1 MFLSAQ
7 SCAKHKIHINH
18 LGKLLFYGDL
28 IPTEAQMHETN
39 TRHHTLFLLTWTPAH
54 FFFIPWHKE
63 EGPKKDMGH
72 HRIFFFLLWTGLT
85 FPPQQCH
92 CGQVK
97 FSISTAAAVNNS
109 SYLSS
114 ASYCADCATCSL
126 VYSSKWYYEER
137 MAALFI
143 LQKEI
148 QRLKGVMWPSQ
159 GKGPS
164 TRSRVG
170 AWAQKVWPLVSVKH
184 NMMKLNS
191 YLVGTQHEA

>member
-39 TRHHTLFLLTWTPAH
+39 TRHHTLFLLTGTPAH
-54 FFFIPWHKE
+54 FFLFHGTKRK
-63 EGPKKDMGH
+63 GQR
-72 HRIFFFLLWTGLT
+72 RIGVIIGFFFFLLWTGLT
-85 FPPQQCH
+85 FPLQQCH

-137 MAALFI
+137 MATLFI

-148 QRLKGVMWPSQ
+148 QRLKGVM
-159 GKGPS
+159 
-164 TRSRVG
+164 
-170 AWAQKVWPLVSVKH
+170 
-184 NMMKLNS
+184 
-191 YLVGTQHEA
+191 